1 MLAKHWNGFCV
12 WFCIR
17 LNIFLTF
24 YFSLCCY
31 FNTFFSIFTLTWFY
45 FKIWL
50 ETVTKDGSET
60 KPKNWKRKKA
70 HKKNTIPYYFWRIMK
85 LCKLKRTDFCF
96 SEYMKMFF
104 FTIPKCD
111 IRSVFECFNTI
122 KEIKIKKVCEK
133 HKIRTSHKHKKTDVH
148 LQDRCSLRIE
158 KNEQTI
164 ARYIFQKLNQ
174 IAY

>member
-1 MLAKHWNGFCV
+1 ML
-12 WFCIR
+12 
-17 LNIFLTF
+17 FLTN
-24 YFSLCCY
+24 Y
-31 FNTFFSIFTLTWFY
+31 
-45 FKIWL
+45 
-50 ETVTKDGSET
+50 E
-60 KPKNWKRKKA
+60 
-70 HKKNTIPYYFWRIMK
+70 IMQIEMNG
-85 LCKLKRTDFCF
+85 LLLFRVY
-96 SEYMKMFF
+96 ENVF

-122 KEIKIKKVCEK
+122 KEIKIEKVCEK